1 MGEGA
6 GMNTRASVIARGC
19 AAAAMGAAAMAGSQ
33 AHAADSFA
41 VAALGDLARMSIED
55 LGEIEI
61 TSVSRRA
68 ERIGQAPS
76 AVYVITND
84 DVRRSGALTLP
95 EALRGAPSL
104 HVGRIDALDYS
115 ITPRGFS
122 GFESANKLL
131 VLIDGRSVYT
141 PLFSG
146 VD

>member
-1 MGEGA
+1 
-6 GMNTRASVIARGC
+6 
-19 AAAAMGAAAMAGSQ
+19 
-33 AHAADSFA
+33 
-41 VAALGDLARMSIED
+41 LSIED

-68 ERIGQAPS
+68 EPIGQAPS
-76 AVYVITND
+76 AVYVVTND
-84 DVRRSGALTLP
+84 DIRRSGALTLP

-104 HVGRIDALDYS
+104 HVARIDALDYS

-146 VD
+146 VDWDQHQVMLDAIDRALATEAG